1 MRVRDCISIGDLRRL
16 ARRRL
21 PRVLFECIESGA
33 EDEHGIARNL
43 TAFHRHQLL
52 PRHLVDVS
60 SRDQATTV
68 FGRTYASPFGIAPTG
83 IAALFRRGADEMLAQ
98 AAVAGG
104 VPYVMSGSSF
114 AAIERVA
121 EIAPQNTW
129 YQLYATRDH
138 AIAQDVVRRAKDA
151 GMTTLVLTVDQPVS
165 PKAERDRRNGFGI
178 PLKLKLPILL
188 EALTHPAWA
197 VEYLRHGGMP
207 MLETWAAY
215 APAGASAQ
223 EVAVF
228 RRRQTPCVQ
237 TWRDVETLRTLW
249 PGPLVVKGVMHS
261 DDAVRAAELGVDGVI
276 VSNHGGKALDR
287 APATI
292 DMLAAVA
299 AAAGDK
305 LTVMVDSG
313 VRRGSDI
320 VIAKCLGAQ
329 FVFVGRAA
337 LYGVTAGGIA
347 GVSRAIDILREE
359 IDMTLALIGCPSFAQ
374 LGRQFLADAP

>member
-1 MRVRDCISIGDLRRL
+1 MRVRDCLNIGDLRRL

-33 EDEHGIARNL
+33 EDEVGIARNC
-43 TAFHRHQLL
+43 TAFHRHRLL

-60 SRDQATTV
+60 ARDQKTSL
-68 FGRTYASPFGIAPTG
+68 FGRDYASPFGIAPTG

-98 AAVAGG
+98 AAVAGR
-104 VPYVMSGSSF
+104 VPYIMSGSGF
-114 AAIERVA
+114 ASIERVA
-121 EIAPQNTW
+121 AVAPDNSW
-129 YQLYATRDH
+129 YQLYATRDR
-138 AIAQDVVRRAKDA
+138 AIAQDMVRRAKDA
-151 GMTTLVLTVDQPVS
+151 GFAALVLTVDQPVS
-165 PKAERDRRNGFGI
+165 PKLERDKRNGFAI

-188 EALTHPAWA
+188 EALTHPAWVA
-197 VEYLRHGGMP
+197 EYLSHGGMP

-228 RRRQTPCVQ
+228 RRTQTPCVQ
-237 TWRDVETLRTLW
+237 TWRDVEALRTLW
-249 PGPLVVKGVMHS
+249 PGPLMVKGIMHP
-261 DDAVRAAELGVDGVI
+261 DDARRAAALGVDGVI

-292 DMLAAVA
+292 DSLAAVA
-299 AAAGDK
+299 AAVGGEM
-305 LTVMVDSG
+305 TVMLDSG

-320 VIAKCLGAQ
+320 IVAKCLGAQ
-329 FVFVGRAA
+329 FVFVGRAG
-337 LYGVTAGGIA
+337 LYGVAAGGTA

-359 IDMTLALIGCPSFAQ
+359 IDTTLALIGCPRFAE
-374 LGRQFLADAP
+374 LGPHFLAEPA